1 MTPFQSRQIR
11 DLRLRGVGYK
21 GIASVTGLTRDI
33 VRNYCKSHGLNGLGI
48 EVTTNIKEQME
59 SGARMP
65 VLWQAAHSAPDRKAP
80 EILLRQMQAGL
91 VGCPYRS
98 VAIPESP
105 PCTQR
110 PALIADR
117 SLEPMATASG
127 STAVMHVTSATG
139 FGALRMGGTLPL
151 SVSARRRVHHE

>member
-59 SGARMP
+59 SGAACQCCGKPLIQPRTGRP
-65 VLWQAAHSAPDRKAP
+65 RKFCSDKCRRDWWAAH
-80 EILLRQMQAGL
+80 
-91 VGCPYRS
+91 
-98 VAIPESP
+98 
-105 PCTQR
+105 T
-110 PALIADR
+110 DR
-117 SLEPMATASG
+117 SHPRESAMYTTTCAYCGQEFRAYGNNKRKYCCHACYIRDRFWRAEDGREPYHSP
-127 STAVMHVTSATG
+127 SAQTE
-139 FGALRMGGTLPL
+139 GTP
-151 SVSARRRVHHE
+151 

>member
-48 EVTTNIKEQME
+48 EVTTNIREQME
-59 SGARMP
+59 SGAACQCCGKPLIQPRTGRP
-65 VLWQAAHSAPDRKAP
+65 IPT
-80 EILLRQMQAGL
+80 
-91 VGCPYRS
+91 

-127 STAVMHVTSATG
+127 STAVMHVTSATD
-139 FGALRMGGTLPL
+139 FGALRMGGTPTALRQR
-151 SVSARRRVHHE
+151 RRRVHHE

>member
-48 EVTTNIKEQME
+48 EVTTNIREQME
-59 SGARMP
+59 SGAACQCCGKPLIQPRTGGP
-65 VLWQAAHSAPDRKAP
+65 GNSA
-80 EILLRQMQAGL
+80 QTNAGGTGGL
-91 VGCPYRS
+91 PIPT

-127 STAVMHVTSATG
+127 STAVMHVTSATD
-139 FGALRMGGTLPL
+139 FGALRMGGTPTALRQR
-151 SVSARRRVHHE
+151 RRRVHHE